1 MQDLAVVLYRCRS
14 LDLMRVLYER
24 FMIKLKLRCEHIVE
38 WTEVHFVSAWTLCLS
53 VRFIC
58 LLHMIL
64 HFVCWERS
72 AAFCWSD
79 HVSVLNSNA
88 NTEVLNRHVS
98 CVRTVIC
105 KTIQHS
111 VLIYWAV
118 RVGRSRCLLAEIL
131 IVTVWRYPHSFVPFN
146 CRVLMLRCVQT
157 ASPVIWL
164 KRWNCKGTLVL
175 QRACHTVVVSCQRL
189 KPALLYLIIWESES
203 SRNEFN
209 FCLLLWVT
217 DEARSCEV
225 CLCHPWFCLGES
237 VFCWQL
243 LCLSDGWLCLET
255 SVWGTDVCSHT
266 FSWFHLQK
274 RREKE
279 AEPGQICDRIWLT
292 IPSWTLQNSVLFG
305 RSVKGRRRGF
315 ILAGLL
321 TSPSRTCRAVL
332 LKIDFLWVRAGF
344 PSVRRKF
351 QFCFLLNKYSQIR
364 SNNFFFFMLHFSL
377 GSAFSLVLWQHS
389 ACALV

>member
-1 MQDLAVVLYRCRS
+1 
-14 LDLMRVLYER
+14 
-24 FMIKLKLRCEHIVE
+24 
-38 WTEVHFVSAWTLCLS
+38 
-53 VRFIC
+53 
-58 LLHMIL
+58 MIL

-88 NTEVLNRHVS
+88 NTDVLNRHVS

-146 CRVLMLRCVQT
+146 CRVLMSRCVQT

-164 KRWNCKGTLVL
+164 KRWKCKGTLVL

-217 DEARSCEV
+217 WWWWWWRWRQI
-225 CLCHPWFCLGES
+225 L
-237 VFCWQL
+237 
-243 LCLSDGWLCLET
+243 
-255 SVWGTDVCSHT
+255 WGLFVS
-266 FSWFHLQK
+266 SL
-274 RREKE
+274 
-279 AEPGQICDRIWLT
+279 
-292 IPSWTLQNSVLFG
+292 VLFG
-305 RSVKGRRRGF
+305 R
-315 ILAGLL
+315 I
-321 TSPSRTCRAVL
+321 
-332 LKIDFLWVRAGF
+332 
-344 PSVRRKF
+344 
-351 QFCFLLNKYSQIR
+351 CFLLAAALSERWLTVFGNICMRYRCVQSHVQLVPSSEKERKRSWTGSNMWQNLIDYSFLN
-364 SNNFFFFMLHFSL
+364 SAEL
-377 GSAFSLVLWQHS
+377 GSVWSQR
-389 ACALV
+389 